1 MLENKEGFITSF
13 ISKIKGIN
21 ALEQNAMAESIGVI
35 KYKYI
40 LYKSKEEGRFERDFS
55 KYFDFISTNE
65 SWMYHIKDD
74 GLSRMLYDV
83 LTRKTFDVQEIPK
96 PFTDLK
102 FVVVHKYKKVVFIEC
117 KREFNYDNKYKW
129 INNSY
134 KAISWFCKNFSVEGK
149 NININYEVFL
159 ETMITNDNTFWDSL
173 FYTLQMSEAEY
184 ELTFCALDNIICTLL
199 YYCNDFNYIN
209 FEKLRENIQKDT
221 IPFYGYLR
229 QGIYMRVMDDYGFH
243 KLPYHLYINIFKY
256 AINPNCFAEPKDFF
270 ETVYENTN
278 DGDNI
283 IFDEETF
290 NSCIDIIGESEEF
303 IICKNKEQTLSN
315 FMQLKEKT
323 NSSSINRIL
332 KELNDENLITEVGF
346 LYLMQSDKHF
356 LCNYKEAQGKCSL
369 SQYIEDIGNNPKK
382 ISELLLMVND
392 VFSSKASVR
401 QKVFF
406 EQGVSHLEL
415 VHLSKNNSNL
425 IFGDISTLRF
435 DKKDEYISFQ
445 YPLCMMQIVEKFMTV
460 NSIDIQDIYNYGFIK
475 LFPKAFTD
483 DLIQY
488 LITKEYKAKG
498 MIGKLKEVLC
508 SGCENKIMFLENIP
522 IDQKLFQRITF
533 LPQYKDNELV
543 KNIEKCKTKP
553 VSPLQG
559 VEYISLDDS
568 ISYIANMEDLHLSKK
583 LIERLCCIQ
592 HRDVLMFPEKLIVS
606 KDIYDEKNYVV
617 VGVVW
622 NRCKLY
628 KLSDLIQSKIINTEN
643 IYQTLICKIMVMSYS
658 YYRVDKPKTGI
669 GSLLLDDKFNILFD
683 INSFNKK
690 SDIYDDNRLTL
701 NRYYTNV
708 MRLIME
714 EFGDVL
720 DNFTFFTFTELISE
734 NADLIEVLN
743 SIGFCSEHGKLYLP
757 GQMCPDCE
765 KIYTIYDSSLAAMRY
780 GNLVSKFYEL
790 NSGSDII
797 WIDNSVRHRFGV
809 SEEIKNN
816 VKLGIENDLY
826 SKFVALVPKKLAI
839 QKYEENEPALGV
851 LYDDFDF
858 SEIMEIESF
867 AHTQRM
873 KVILTL
879 YNNILPYIMDYTF
892 ITSDKSVFS
901 TMFMDKDYKGE
912 IIIPNLP
919 LLKTKVTLSSDES
932 LKNKERDNTLRVFS
946 TFLQEYITTDESL
959 RLELKQKDE
968 WIAKILEDIK
978 GCNFNEENIKRY
990 LATKNSY
997 CKVHGKYFGEEEG
1010 VCPECMANGITK
1022 EKAIIFSKGHFE
1034 SLKKKAS
1041 EYEGGEA
1048 NLYINHETGKIDK
1061 IFNNSVNT
1069 SFKSRVI
1076 GKALEKAEK
1085 FKKFNAE
1092 HEDIKFVPIEEV
1104 LYSYENG
1111 TLELEGYRQQFIP
1124 DSFKISSLKEKAFVD
1139 ELGYERKD
1147 IIEILIK
1154 VCKAIEF
1161 LHSIGGFIGDLN
1173 GGNIL
1178 IKDKTVYIIDM
1189 DGMSFDDVK
1198 NYVYTNMYIYPPSA
1212 ENKNITA
1219 LDDWYSLAIQAFY
1232 YLTYSHPFRGVCDNY
1247 NVPSNEMERMKY
1259 GYSLLGNHGI
1269 KIPNVSIGWDLI
1281 PKYVIDFFLET
1292 FEDKKRESML
1302 KVLEM
1307 YLEFVNKN
1315 EMNFEKI
1322 QRQYDVMYSL
1332 SEHVYISKSGGLY
1345 YKEELKFKTPLNKD
1359 EIDIWLNDD
1368 CIAVTFQNF
1377 TYLIDDKTGEFIGL
1391 NKLYDSIE
1399 YMSNN
1404 KVYYTLDN
1412 DVNVYVDEFDKTKN
1426 ELVTHILKR
1435 ATENNVWT
1443 MSGNGANKFVLLE
1456 ENDYDNTYDVYCN
1469 TTKVCSVS
1477 QNDFTGDEEASILT
1491 DEASNT
1497 WLVLIS
1503 GEEQAKGIV
1512 IGKAGE
1518 HSEFTLDK
1526 KVSKS
1531 MSFYRN
1537 TLYFVDERKIYMY
1550 NVKTKSLRG
1559 IYCNVVNLGSSIERV
1574 DNKFIINNDE
1584 NSYMYVRS

>member
-1 MLENKEGFITSF
+1 MDE
-13 ISKIKGIN
+13 
-21 ALEQNAMAESIGVI
+21 
-35 KYKYI
+35 
-40 LYKSKEEGRFERDFS
+40 FS
-55 KYFDFISTNE
+55 N
-65 SWMYHIKDD
+65 
-74 GLSRMLYDV
+74 
-83 LTRKTFDVQEIPK
+83 
-96 PFTDLK
+96 
-102 FVVVHKYKKVVFIEC
+102 
-117 KREFNYDNKYKW
+117 
-129 INNSY
+129 
-134 KAISWFCKNFSVEGK
+134 
-149 NININYEVFL
+149 
-159 ETMITNDNTFWDSL
+159 
-173 FYTLQMSEAEY
+173 
-184 ELTFCALDNIICTLL
+184 
-199 YYCNDFNYIN
+199 
-209 FEKLRENIQKDT
+209 
-221 IPFYGYLR
+221 
-229 QGIYMRVMDDYGFH
+229 
-243 KLPYHLYINIFKY
+243 
-256 AINPNCFAEPKDFF
+256 
-270 ETVYENTN
+270 
-278 DGDNI
+278 
-283 IFDEETF
+283 
-290 NSCIDIIGESEEF
+290 
-303 IICKNKEQTLSN
+303 
-315 FMQLKEKT
+315 
-323 NSSSINRIL
+323 
-332 KELNDENLITEVGF
+332 
-346 LYLMQSDKHF
+346 
-356 LCNYKEAQGKCSL
+356 
-369 SQYIEDIGNNPKK
+369 
-382 ISELLLMVND
+382 
-392 VFSSKASVR
+392 
-401 QKVFF
+401 
-406 EQGVSHLEL
+406 
-415 VHLSKNNSNL
+415 
-425 IFGDISTLRF
+425 
-435 DKKDEYISFQ
+435 
-445 YPLCMMQIVEKFMTV
+445 
-460 NSIDIQDIYNYGFIK
+460 
-475 LFPKAFTD
+475 
-483 DLIQY
+483 
-488 LITKEYKAKG
+488 
-498 MIGKLKEVLC
+498 
-508 SGCENKIMFLENIP
+508 
-522 IDQKLFQRITF
+522 
-533 LPQYKDNELV
+533 
-543 KNIEKCKTKP
+543 
-553 VSPLQG
+553 
-559 VEYISLDDS
+559 
-568 ISYIANMEDLHLSKK
+568 
-583 LIERLCCIQ
+583 
-592 HRDVLMFPEKLIVS
+592 
-606 KDIYDEKNYVV
+606 
-617 VGVVW
+617 
-622 NRCKLY
+622 
-628 KLSDLIQSKIINTEN
+628 
-643 IYQTLICKIMVMSYS
+643 
-658 YYRVDKPKTGI
+658 
-669 GSLLLDDKFNILFD
+669 
-683 INSFNKK
+683 
-690 SDIYDDNRLTL
+690 
-701 NRYYTNV
+701 
-708 MRLIME
+708 
-714 EFGDVL
+714 VL

-734 NADLIEVLN
+734 NADIIEVLN
-743 SIGFCSEHGKLYLP
+743 SIGFCFEHSKLYLP
-757 GQMCPDCE
+757 GKMCPDCE
-765 KIYTIYDSSLAAMRY
+765 KIYTIYDSGLGVSKY
-780 GNLVSKFYEL
+780 DNLVSQFHEL
-790 NSGSDII
+790 NIGSDII
-797 WIDNSVRHRFGV
+797 WTDNSIRLRFGL

-816 VKLGIENDLY
+816 VKLGLENDLY
-826 SKFVALVPKKLAI
+826 SRFAALVPKKLAI
-839 QKYEENEPALGV
+839 TKYNKNKPSLGV

-892 ITSDKSVFS
+892 ITSDKRVFS
-901 TMFMDKDYKGE
+901 TMFMDKEYKGQ

-919 LLKTKVTLSSDES
+919 LLKTKVTLSLDEE
-932 LKNKERDNTLRVFS
+932 LKNKERDNTLKVFAE
-946 TFLQEYITTDESL
+946 FLNEYITTDESL
-959 RLELKQKDE
+959 KLELKQKDK
-968 WIAKILEDIK
+968 WMTKILEDIQR
-978 GCNFNEENIKRY
+978 CNFNEENIKNY

-997 CKVHGKYFGEEEG
+997 CKVHGKYFGEAEG
-1010 VCPECMANGITK
+1010 VCSECIANGIAK
-1022 EKAIIFSKGHFE
+1022 EKAIILNKEHFE

-1061 IFNNSVNT
+1061 IFNNSVNL
-1069 SFKSRVI
+1069 SFKSKVI

-1085 FKKFNAE
+1085 FNKFNAE

-1111 TLELEGYRQQFIP
+1111 MLELEGYRQQFIP

-1189 DGMSFDDVK
+1189 DGMSFDDVR

-1259 GYSLLGNHGI
+1259 GYSILGDHGI

-1292 FEDKKRESML
+1292 FEGKKRESML

-1322 QRQYDVMYSL
+1322 QRQFEAMYSL
-1332 SEHVYISKSGGLY
+1332 SENIYISTGGGLY

-1359 EIDIWLNDD
+1359 EIDICMMDD
-1368 CIAVTFQNF
+1368 YISVSFQNY

-1391 NKLYDSIE
+1391 NKLYSSIE

-1404 KVYYTLDN
+1404 KIYYTLDN

-1477 QNDFTGDEEASILT
+1477 QNDFTGDEDASILI
-1491 DEASNT
+1491 DEATNT
-1497 WLVLIS
+1497 WLVLIC

-1526 KVSKS
+1526 KVSES
-1531 MSFYRN
+1531 VSFYRN

-1559 IYCNVVNLGSSIERV
+1559 IYCNVVNNDSSIERI